1 MLYFEFNF
9 FLDRFKHQM
18 TEMILFEDTELMGRL
33 RAGDDL
39 ALKLIYKKYWNQ
51 LYLSAYNV
59 LHDQPACEDIIQEL
73 FINLWNKRE
82 QIEIKASLKSYL
94 YASVRYEVYRQVRN
108 GSVRE
113 DIFDTIQ
120 DRLQTPAEYGSI
132 EHRELLSYV
141 NSIVNGLSEKCKVVY
156 KLSRDEQLSHKEIA
170 TKLHISPKTVENHL
184 NKALRQLRISLGLW

>member
-1 MLYFEFNF
+1 
-9 FLDRFKHQM
+9 M
-18 TEMILFEDTELMGRL
+18 TEMILFEDSELMDRL
-33 RAGDDL
+33 REGDDL

-59 LHDQPACEDIIQEL
+59 LHDQPACEDIIQDL

-82 QIEIKASLKSYL
+82 QIEIKTSLKSYL
-94 YASVRYEVYRQVRN
+94 YASVRYEVYRQVRH

-113 DIFDTIQ
+113 DIFDNIQ
-120 DRLQTPAEYGSI
+120 DRLQTPSEYGNI

-141 NSIVNGLSEKCKVVY
+141 NSIVDGFSEKCKVVY

-170 TKLHISPKTVENHL
+170 TKLDISPKTVENHL

>member
-1 MLYFEFNF
+1 
-9 FLDRFKHQM
+9 M
-18 TEMILFEDTELMGRL
+18 TEMIFIDDTELMDRL

-39 ALKLIYKKYWNQ
+39 ALKVIYKKYWSL
-51 LYLSAYNV
+51 LYNSAFNM
-59 LHDQPACEDIIQEL
+59 LQDQQACEDIIQEL

-94 YASVRYEVYRQVRN
+94 FASVRYEVFRQVRH

-113 DIFDTIQ
+113 DIFENIQ
-120 DRLQTPAEYGSI
+120 DRLQTPSEYGNI

-141 NSIVNGLSEKCKVVY
+141 NSIVNNLSEKCKVVY
-156 KLSRDEQLSHKEIA
+156 KLSREEQLSHKEIA
-170 TKLHISPKTVENHL
+170 TKLDISTKTVENHL